1 MEGIEEI
8 LAEAGIEGDAAAKA
22 KGKILANYRSIAELD
37 NAKAKIEEL
46 SSQVG
51 QLTGT
56 AEEVEKLRKTV
67 ADYKAAEEKRAA
79 DEAEAQAKAGFEQSF
94 NEAVGDHEFAGKF
107 AHDAALEKSYAI
119 HKANPD
125 MATADILK
133 AVIGDGEGVW
143 KSPNAQIKP
152 VPQPNSQESVDA
164 QKAAIA
170 AALFSPNA

>member
-8 LAEAGIEGDAAAKA
+8 LAAAGIEGDAAAKA
-22 KGKILANYRSIAELD
+22 KASILENYRSIAELN

-46 SSQVG
+46 TGQIG

-67 ADYKAAEEKRAA
+67 ADYKAAEEKRVA
-79 DEAEAQAKAGFEQSF
+79 DEAEAKAKADFETSF
-94 NEAVGDHEFAGKF
+94 AEAVGEHEFAGKF

-143 KSPNAQIKP
+143 KNPNPQVKP
-152 VPQPNSQESVDA
+152 VPTPNSQEATDA
-164 QKAAIA
+164 DKQAIA
-170 AALFSPNA
+170 NALFGPRA